1 MNYDKYSDTLLAQQD
16 TLPTDTIFK
25 ILIGY
30 SWHELLQ
37 AEAANNTIKGNA
49 SNIVLKKDY
58 VSTQKS
64 RIAGRAYSLLK
75 IWIGIKFHGDSSG
88 LNLEQSYNAEEF
100 FTWFVG
106 DRILEKLENQIA
118 EYKAPKRAIE
128 FISYLNLSKIQE
140 QDSVKKIDKTK
151 KNIFPAPDGTKWKNV
166 RIGLNKKVQI
176 TIAIGKAKSVFSLEE
191 WKEVM
196 PLKKSSKF
204 LFRIIHSSGV
214 FDKESFKEGA
224 QKTNY
229 NQYLPNLRKD
239 LKSLFNIDEDP
250 FKANKPSGHQTVFAC
265 HTEIMPSTESPSLSP
280 EDNTPKGI
288 KKQTD
293 AYQ

>member
-1 MNYDKYSDTLLAQQD
+1 MDYDKYSDTLLAQQD

-75 IWIGIKFHGDSSG
+75 IWIGIKFHDDSSG
-88 LNLEQSYNAEEF
+88 LNLGQSHNTEEF

-106 DRILEKLENQIA
+106 DKILEKLESQIA
-118 EYKAPKRAIE
+118 EYKTPKRALE
-128 FISYLNLSKIQE
+128 FISYLNLSKVQE
-140 QDSVKKIDKTK
+140 QDSVKKIEKTK
-151 KNIFPAPDGTKWKNV
+151 KDIFSTPDGTKWKDV
-166 RIGLNKKVQI
+166 KIGCNENGQIKITVKKD
-176 TIAIGKAKSVFSLEE
+176 KSTLSLKE
-191 WKEVM
+191 WKKFM
-196 PLKKSSKF
+196 LSKTSRDF

-214 FDKESFKEGA
+214 FDEDSFEDK
-224 QKTNY
+224 QLTNY
-229 NQYLPNLRKD
+229 RQYLSKLRKD
-239 LKSLFNIDEDP
+239 LKGLFNISEDP
-250 FKANKPSGHQTVFAC
+250 FKVNKPSGHQTLFAC
-265 HTEIMPSTESPSLSP
+265 YSELMPSTESPSLSP